1 MSTPE
6 ARKRAND
13 NYRKKIRR
21 VCLDLS
27 PDMYAA
33 LYELACSRSMTVTEI
48 IREIISFHVDI

>member
-27 PDMYAA
+27 PDLYNA
-33 LYELACSRSMTVTEI
+33 LQEHANARDVTVTEI
-48 IREIISFHVDI
+48 IRDLISFHFR